1 MQVVL
6 VGQQNGSRRVR
17 WMTTIGLALLLAFVL
32 GVVGSLMYFVLA
44 GQWSVLAALLPAM
57 GGVVVVGVGLVRTLK
72 TPAEKLTPLGRPT
85 A

>member
-6 VGQQNGSRRVR
+6 VGQQNGRRQVR
-17 WMTTIGLALLLAFVL
+17 WLATIGLAGLLAFVL
-32 GVVGSLMYFVLA
+32 GVVGSLSYLLLA

-57 GGVVVVGVGLVRTLK
+57 GGFVVVGVGLASALK
-72 TPAEKLTPLGRPT
+72 TPVEKLTPL